1 MTSNTKNELVRLEP
15 QSNVSLDGLQD
26 LFNPPRLSK
35 PEMHLLLK
43 PFFVLDRHADRFKP
57 IDHITST
64 IAEGKATMRR
74 WYVQPHSL
82 YGLPGAFDRDV
93 TVALYEIVNENY
105 FAKNVQIPELM
116 PIGSMTDFIL
126 RMGLAVSGKNIS
138 AVKESLKRLQNTL
151 CTADETFFDNKKKRY
166 VSLSFRLLR
175 GVGFAGEDDGNG
187 TVHDENFVI
196 FDEAILKNLNSGYV
210 MVLDVDSFR
219 QLGKDI
225 TKQLYA
231 HLAYRF
237 YRASEE
243 GLDHWIADYQ
253 WLAVHLGIKVL
264 AELRRAKDQLKDAHE
279 ELKRAG
285 YIADYLWDGW
295 RIVYRPGRVW
305 KGEQLRR
312 HSGKLRRRDKR
323 SSLKGNAMKGE
334 PQSVVVEER
343 DPLITTLVAFAAN
356 LPVAEDRLKALG
368 LTAEQATEMCKAKQI
383 VIRDR

>member
-1 MTSNTKNELVRLEP
+1 MTTKPNCELAKLDS
-15 QSNVSLDGLQD
+15 QSSVSLDGLQD

-57 IDHITST
+57 IDHITT
-64 IAEGKATMRR
+64 TVAQGKATMRR

-105 FAKNVQIPELM
+105 FAKNLVVPELM

-126 RMGLAVSGKNIS
+126 RMGLAVSGKNITS
-138 AVKESLKRLQNTL
+138 VKESLKRLQNTL

-166 VSLSFRLLR
+166 ISLSFRLLR
-175 GVGFAGEDDGNG
+175 GVGFAGEDDGTG
-187 TVHDENFVI
+187 SQHEENFVI

-210 MVLDVDSFR
+210 MVVDLDSFR

-237 YRASEE
+237 YRASED
-243 GLDHWIADYQ
+243 GLDHWAADYQ

-264 AELRRAKDQLKDAHE
+264 TELRRAKDQLKEAHE

-285 YIADYLWDGW
+285 YIADYVWDGW
-295 RIVYRPGRVW
+295 RILYRPGHVW
-305 KGEQLRR
+305 QGEQLRR
-312 HSGKLRRRDKR
+312 QSGKRRQKSKR
-323 SSLKGNAMKGE
+323 GNLKNHLPNAE
-334 PQSVVVEER
+334 PDPVAVEER
-343 DPLITTLVAFAAN
+343 DPLISTLVAFAAN
-356 LPVAEDRLKALG
+356 LPVAQDRLKALG
-368 LTAEQATEMCKAKQI
+368 LTIDQATALCIEKQLP
-383 VIRDR
+383 IRDR

>member
-1 MTSNTKNELVRLEP
+1 MTRTIKNELVKAP
-15 QSNVSLDGLQD
+15 AQSDLSLDGLQD

-43 PFFVLDRHADRFKP
+43 PFFVLDKHADRFKP
-57 IDHITST
+57 IDHLVSS
-64 IAEGKATMRR
+64 IADGKAVARR

-105 FAKNVQIPELM
+105 FAKDVPVPELM
-116 PIGSMTDFIL
+116 AIGSMTDYVL
-126 RMGLAVSGKNIS
+126 RMGLAVSGKNIA

-151 CTADETFFDNKKKRY
+151 CTAEETFFDNKRKRY

-187 TVHDENFVI
+187 GTHEQNFVV
-196 FDEAILKNLNSGYV
+196 FDECILRNLNSGYV
-210 MVLDVDSFR
+210 MVIDVESFR
-219 QLGKDI
+219 QLRKDI

-243 GLDHWIADYQ
+243 GLDHWVADYQ

-264 AELRRAKDQLKDAHE
+264 TDLRRAKDQLKEAHE
-279 ELKRAG
+279 ELKTAG
-285 YIADYLWDGW
+285 YISQYEWDGW
-295 RIVYRPGRVW
+295 RIIYRPGHVW

-312 HSGKLRRRDKR
+312 RSGKQRHKRKPSMARGFTEKRQATPVIEDK
-323 SSLKGNAMKGE
+323 
-334 PQSVVVEER
+334 
-343 DPLITTLVAFAAN
+343 DPLIATLAAFAAN
-356 LPVAEDRLKALG
+356 LPVAQERLKSLG
-368 LTAEQATEMCKAKQI
+368 LSPEQAIALCNEKNIAVKP
-383 VIRDR
+383 R